1 MKGKTSIVAL
11 CLAVFIS
18 LICVSATYAE
28 SSKTFEQMSQAE
40 KDKKYQL
47 YMNQLQE
54 QMRRVQ
60 SGKRMSASPK
70 DMKKQQAASEFLRK
84 YAQDMQKRA
93 YSNSRSSN
101 PVKRDSLRIERE
113 RMRKQQQVRSAS
125 SKGKNGVI
133 AGRWLNSKGIN
144 LNFHQL
150 DSLIFPVTSLC
161 LGQ

>member
-1 MKGKTSIVAL
+1 MKGKISIVTL
-11 CLAVFIS
+11 CLAVLLNLVFI
-18 LICVSATYAE
+18 SATYAE